1 MRAEEGPGV
10 GGVGIDLVE
19 PGRLEAA
26 LARHPALADRLF
38 TAGERAYAA
47 GRARSILHLAARFSA
62 KEAVAKALR
71 LSTFEWR
78 EIEVLGG
85 GADARLA
92 LRGGA
97 EERRRELGV
106 EVAISLTHVE
116 AMAGAVAA
124 LVHRDLDGSSRS
136 STPDAALP
144 ARMN

>member
-1 MRAEEGPGV
+1 MSGEEGRGL

-26 LARHPALADRLF
+26 LARHPALIDRLF
-38 TAGERAYAA
+38 TAGERAYADR
-47 GRARSILHLAARFSA
+47 GARPILHLAARFSA

-71 LSTFEWR
+71 LSAFEWR

-92 LRGGA
+92 LHGGA

-124 LVHRDLDGSSRS
+124 LVDRGPDDSSRS
-136 STPDAALP
+136 STKD
-144 ARMN
+144 